1 MRTPSWPQLLEQL
14 PAETAVEIRR
24 ILDRYGPMVRARV
37 AAALLG
43 LSERQLEKLRM
54 EGRSPSYL
62 KLPGGRSAGIRYPVR
77 ELERYI
83 AAHLVG
89 GPIRPEE
96 TEAKR

>member
-1 MRTPSWPQLLEQL
+1 VQTPSWPQLLEQL
-14 PAETAVEIRR
+14 PAETAAEIRR
-24 ILDRYGPMVRARV
+24 ILARYGPMVRARV
-37 AAALLG
+37 AATLLG

-62 KLPGGRSAGIRYPVR
+62 KLLGGKSADIRYPVR

-83 AAHLVG
+83 AAHLIS
-89 GPIRPEE
+89 GPDWPGE